1 MRLACHGCEDR
12 WLSNAQAANWLAA
25 QKRER
30 AQARRA
36 TKAALGEAPA
46 AWKAPEHL
54 RLGRA
59 WLKPKHALCK
69 VRDRAGR

>member
-1 MRLACHGCEDR
+1 MGPHLAERRPGCCVAR
-12 WLSNAQAANWLAA
+12 HLFL
-25 QKRER
+25 REQ

-46 AWKAPEHL
+46 AWKPREHL

-69 VRDRAGR
+69 VRGQAG